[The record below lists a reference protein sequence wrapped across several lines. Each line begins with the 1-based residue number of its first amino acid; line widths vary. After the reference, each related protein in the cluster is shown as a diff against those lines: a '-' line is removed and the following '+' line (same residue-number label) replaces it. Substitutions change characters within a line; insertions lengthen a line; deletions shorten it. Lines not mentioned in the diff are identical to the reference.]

1 MRIHSFAETRPRA
14 GSTRAVRRSSRR
26 WVAGIAGMCSLLCL
40 GATAGTAPA
49 GTTTATGGS
58 ITLDNGH
65 ISIPK
70 ADVGNVDLRS
80 LPLGDQQDSTT
91 PQKGKIEL
99 CNTGQLQPANDSTV
113 FPWVHGTTWDLTQ
126 KVFVSGAVAWPA
138 ATFENKVQGSTRV
151 LSGNDLPVGHTTGTF
166 PVTSTDAAA
175 PYRPNPGSIA
185 ASSFTLRLP
194 AAPKVAA
201 QPSCMGGDVGVTT
214 DGVALL
220 NGFDA
225 NGRDAAAQEVQDA
238 CFGHPNRAGYHR
250 HAIPLCL
257 LNDSGT
263 GHSPLLGYAL
273 DGFGIYGP
281 RGDHGKVL
289 TTDKLDVCHGT
300 TDTITWNGKKVRMYH
315 YVFTWQFPY
324 TLGCFRGTPATR
336 AIFGGGRAGG
346 APTPGSA
353 GGGPPAS

>member
-1 MRIHSFAETRPRA
+1 
-14 GSTRAVRRSSRR
+14 
-26 WVAGIAGMCSLLCL
+26 VALIGGVCSMLWL
-40 GATAGTAPA
+40 GATAGIAPSGA
-49 GTTTATGGS
+49 AAAAGGS
-58 ITLDNGH
+58 VTIDNGQ
-65 ISIPK
+65 ISIPQ
-70 ADVGNVDLRS
+70 ADLGNVDLRS
-80 LPLGDQQDSTT
+80 LPLGDQQYSSS

-99 CNTGQLQPANDSTV
+99 CNAGQLQPTNDTTV
-113 FPWVHGTTWDLTQ
+113 FPWVHGKTWDLTQ
-126 KVFVSGAVAWPA
+126 KVFVSGAVSWPTA
-138 ATFENKVQGSTRV
+138 AFTNQVQGSTRV

-166 PVTSTDAAA
+166 PVKSTDPAA

-185 ASSFTLRLP
+185 ASTFTLRLP
-194 AAPKVAA
+194 ATPKTAA
-201 QPSCMGGDVGVTT
+201 RPGCMGGDVGVTT

-220 NGFDA
+220 DGFDA

-238 CFGHPNRAGYHR
+238 CFGHPNQAGYHR

-289 TTDKLDVCHGT
+289 TTDQLDACHGT

-324 TLGCFRGTPATR
+324 TVSCFRGTPATR
-336 AIFGGGRAGG
+336 TIFGAG
-346 APTPGSA
+346 ASPNVQAPGSA
-353 GGGPPAS
+353 GPSGPGSGGGPPPSTP